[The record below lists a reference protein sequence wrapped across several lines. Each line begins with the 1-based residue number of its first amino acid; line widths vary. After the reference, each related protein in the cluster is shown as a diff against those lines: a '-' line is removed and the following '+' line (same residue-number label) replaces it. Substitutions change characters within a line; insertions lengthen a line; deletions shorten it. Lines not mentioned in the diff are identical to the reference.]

1 MVKLIMGIKGT
12 GKTKQLAELV
22 NKAAADERQ
31 GVVCM
36 EHGPNM
42 MFEIDYRARL
52 VDVTA
57 YDIHSIKFLKGFVS
71 GLIAGNYDITHIF
84 VDNLI
89 KIAPELNSNGIDY
102 AAVESFFDWLNK
114 FSTEHNVDFTVT
126 LSDAAENATESMRKF
141 F

>member
-22 NKAAADERQ
+22 NKAAADEKE

-57 YDIHSIKFLKGFVS
+57 YDIHSIKFLKGFFS
-71 GLIAGNYDITHIF
+71 GLVAGNYDITHIF
-84 VDNLI
+84 VDNLL
-89 KIAPELNSNGIDY
+89 KIAPELKTNGIDY
-102 AAVESFFDWLNK
+102 AAVESFLEWVDK
-114 FSTEHNVDFTVT
+114 FSTEHNVNFTIT
-126 LSDAAENATESMRKF
+126 LSDACENATEGMRKF